1 MNKLAISFMTYNRAK
16 HIKEDLDIIAQPTKE
31 CGIDIYIYDG
41 STDAC
46 TEYVVKQC
54 VEEGYDHI
62 HYFRTDKTMSLTDS
76 ISQRITNALMF
87 PDAEYIW
94 LCGDKFV
101 IKPEYYSEI
110 LSYIDQSYDIITIYG
125 GILKGTR
132 EFNKPSRF
140 LDYAIVPITHYGSTI
155 IRKRLLEHSNIQKA
169 RRECPPFTPQL
180 TYLRAIAS
188 LKNFKGIVIDGGK
201 QVNISSRYQVKRG
214 WQSCVWDTWVLNW
227 HQFICLLPDTY
238 ENVRKNLFNRIDKEV
253 HFFSIRMLLLQR
265 SEGQLNLKIY
275 VKCRKY
281 VRKIIIASNMTVF
294 GIAILPRSIA
304 KWLYGF
310 PNSKGYRRIRTQI
323 IKLDK
328 LITGRS

>member
-1 MNKLAISFMTYNRAK
+1 MSKLAISFITYNRAK

-31 CGIDIYIYDG
+31 CDIDLYIYDG
-41 STDAC
+41 SADVR
-46 TEYVVKQC
+46 TEYVVKQYMMK
-54 VEEGYDHI
+54 GYDHI

-76 ISQRITNALMF
+76 ANQRIINALIV

-140 LDYAIVPITHYGSTI
+140 LDYAIVPITHFGSTI
-155 IRKRLLEHSNIQKA
+155 IRRELLELSDIHKA
-169 RRECPPFTPQL
+169 REENKSFSVPL
-180 TYLRAIAS
+180 IYLRVIAN
-188 LKNFKGIVIDGGK
+188 LENFKGIVIDGGK
-201 QVNISSRYQVKRG
+201 QVNISSQYQVKRG

-227 HQFICLLPDTY
+227 YQFICLLPDTY
-238 ENVRKNLFNRIDKEV
+238 ENVRKNLFSRIDKEV

-265 SEGQLNLKIY
+265 SEDQLNLKIY
-275 VKCRKY
+275 MKCRKY
-281 VRKIIIASNMTVF
+281 ARKIIIASNMTIL

-310 PNSKGYRRIRTQI
+310 PNSKGYRRIRTQM
-323 IKLDK
+323 IKLDNF
-328 LITGRS
+328 ITGRS